1 MFMEADSPKIC
12 SWWTGEPIISTG
24 WFYSSSEGLGTRRAD
39 GIIFS
44 PSPNSKAG
52 KDQGFS
58 SKSGRESKFSLAC
71 LFCSMQAFNGLDE
84 AHSHQR
90 GQSALLSLT
99 NSNIILIWKTLSQ
112 TLQNNVQP
120 NTWEPESPVKL
131 TLRVVRWIVMFPL
144 TEEMRVDFWTCMVW
158 SCHGISNWN
167 VSFSELRK
175 DFEDSRFRFGES
187 C

>member
-1 MFMEADSPKIC
+1 MNRRADLIN
-12 SWWTGEPIISTG
+12 W

-44 PSPNSKAG
+44 TSPNSKAG

-71 LFCSMQAFNGLDE
+71 HFCSLQAFDGLDE

-90 GQSALLSLT
+90 GQSALLSLPIQT
-99 NSNIILIWKTLSQ
+99 LSHLKTLSQ

-120 NTWEPESPVKL
+120 NTWEPGSPVKL
-131 TLRVVRWIVMFPL
+131 TLRVVRWIMMSPL
-144 TEEMRVDFWTCMVW
+144 TGGDKRVDFWTCMVW
-158 SCHGISNWN
+158 SCHGISNWKC
-167 VSFSELRK
+167 FSELRK
-175 DFEDSRFRFGES
+175 DFETLDSDLVKV
-187 C
+187 